1 MLEGQCRIG
10 LKMNVKKITKGKNT
24 LRMLEEILAMSCFVL
39 SVVSRA
45 NDGAKILILSCT
57 EK

>member
-1 MLEGQCRIG
+1 
-10 LKMNVKKITKGKNT
+10 MNVKKITKGKNT